1 MKKHNFVT
9 EWVSIGLT
17 ADELA
22 ILCNVLNS
30 FLNQSD
36 EVYKAAG
43 IKTKEQED
51 LANSLHARLD
61 EMFWRECDEHTMLK
75 TIWDTSIK

>member
-9 EWVSIGLT
+9 EWVNIGLT

-30 FLNQSD
+30 FLNQGD
-36 EVYKAAG
+36 DVYKAAG
-43 IKTKEQED
+43 IKTKKQVN

-61 EMFWRECDEHTMLK
+61 EMFWRECDEETMIK
-75 TIWDTSIK
+75 AEWDISFK